1 MNKKYLAN
9 LWCLTVLI
17 FSVTLMLPSYA
28 DKKNMDES
36 SVTSNMEELRDE
48 ITANKKLVVANN
60 MSLTD
65 GEAKVFWP
73 VYDAYQKDLHEINL
87 RLARLIDD
95 YAVAFNKGAIP
106 NEKATQLI
114 DEAIA
119 IEMEEANLK
128 RRYVP
133 KLSAVLPGAKVARYL
148 QIENKIRAIV
158 RYELAEAIPLVL
170 AK

>member
-1 MNKKYLAN
+1 MNNKYLAH
-9 LWCLTVLI
+9 LLCFVLLI
-17 FSVTLMLPSYA
+17 FSVTLPSYA

-36 SVTSNMEELRDE
+36 NVASNMEELRDE
-48 ITANKKLVVANN
+48 ITANKKLVVTNN

-158 RYELAEAIPLVL
+158 RYELAESIPLVL
-170 AK
+170 AE

>member
-1 MNKKYLAN
+1 MNNKYLTH
-9 LWCLTVLI
+9 LLCFVLLI
-17 FSVTLMLPSYA
+17 FSVTLPSYA
-28 DKKNMDES
+28 EKKNVEENS
-36 SVTSNMEELRDE
+36 TVSNMEELRDKVS
-48 ITANKKLVVANN
+48 ANKKLVVSNN
-60 MSLTD
+60 ISLTAE
-65 GEAKVFWP
+65 EANKFWP
-73 VYDAYQKDLHEINL
+73 VYDAYQNDLHEINL

-95 YAVAFNKGAIP
+95 YAAAFNKGAIP

-128 RRYVP
+128 RKYVP

-170 AK
+170 AE

>member
-1 MNKKYLAN
+1 
-9 LWCLTVLI
+9 
-17 FSVTLMLPSYA
+17 
-28 DKKNMDES
+28 MDEA
-36 SVTSNMEELRDE
+36 SVASNMEELRDE
-48 ITANKKLVVANN
+48 INANKKLVVANN

-114 DEAIA
+114 DEVIA

-170 AK
+170 AE